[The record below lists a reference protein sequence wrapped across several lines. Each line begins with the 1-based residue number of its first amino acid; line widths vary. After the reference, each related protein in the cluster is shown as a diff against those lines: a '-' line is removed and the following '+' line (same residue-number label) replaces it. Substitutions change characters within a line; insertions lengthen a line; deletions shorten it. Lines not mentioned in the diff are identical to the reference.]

1 MNVADKSQKT
11 ETAFKLFDRNKD
23 GYITREEFTKVATQG
38 AKTFLIKV
46 ITINHSFLSIIP
58 RHDFTMFQFS
68 ISAQSAFKKSYYLVS
83 FKSK

>member
-46 ITINHSFLSIIP
+46 ITINHSFLSIIIYNKI
-58 RHDFTMFQFS
+58 FQEILKEILIDLKLWL
-68 ISAQSAFKKSYYLVS
+68 ISCTLMH
-83 FKSK
+83 